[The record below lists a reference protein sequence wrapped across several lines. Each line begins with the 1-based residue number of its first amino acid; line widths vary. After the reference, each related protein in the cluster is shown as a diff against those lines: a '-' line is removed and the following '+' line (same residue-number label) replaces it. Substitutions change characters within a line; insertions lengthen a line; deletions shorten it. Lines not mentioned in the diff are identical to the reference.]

1 MFKEEKRNSS
11 DSIET
16 VIGPSVKVE
25 GDFSGQG
32 DIVVEGIVL
41 GSLKTKGHLQV
52 GNEAKITADVEA
64 GSANISGEIS
74 GNIIVTSDLDLA
86 TTAKIKGDITT
97 GSLTVAKGAKLNGKV
112 SMSSEPILAEKP
124 KEKVEDK

>member
-41 GSLKTKGHLQV
+41 GSLKTKGHL
-52 GNEAKITADVEA
+52 
-64 GSANISGEIS
+64 
-74 GNIIVTSDLDLA
+74 
-86 TTAKIKGDITT
+86 
-97 GSLTVAKGAKLNGKV
+97 
-112 SMSSEPILAEKP
+112 
-124 KEKVEDK
+124 

>member
-1 MFKEEKRNSS
+1 
-11 DSIET
+11 
-16 VIGPSVKVE
+16 
-25 GDFSGQG
+25 
-32 DIVVEGIVL
+32 
-41 GSLKTKGHLQV
+41 KGHLQV